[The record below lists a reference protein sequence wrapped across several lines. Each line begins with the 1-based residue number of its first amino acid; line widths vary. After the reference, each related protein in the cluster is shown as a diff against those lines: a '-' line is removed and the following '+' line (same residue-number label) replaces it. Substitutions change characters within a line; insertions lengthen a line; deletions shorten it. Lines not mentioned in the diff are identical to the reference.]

1 MNNYY
6 EILGVSKD
14 ATQDDIKKAYR
25 KLAIQYHPDKN
36 PEGAD
41 KFKEI
46 AQAYET
52 IGDENKRRDYNN
64 RLNNPFAGQ
73 GNGMSYEDFINQ
85 MFGNQ
90 QNNPSNNTQR
100 RKSAPDKIIK
110 VQISPIE
117 SYKGLDKTINY
128 IKDNRCNI
136 CNGGGGDQQ
145 VCHTCG
151 GAGFQIKSFGTG
163 FMTQQIRTACGSCGG
178 RGYTL
183 IHKCYNCGGNGIK
196 SNTHEISVKLPVGV
210 DNGQYL
216 KLADLGDFKN
226 GEYGDLVIQI
236 EVVPKDGY
244 EKINNDLVYNL
255 FLNLEEVKQDT
266 FTIPHPDGNLMM
278 NALKTFDT
286 SKPLRLRGKGYPG
299 GDMFVKLNVKFDRP
313 I

>member
-46 AQAYET
+46 AQAYDT
-52 IGDENKRRDYNN
+52 IGDENKRKEYDN
-64 RLNNPFAGQ
+64 RLNSPFG
-73 GNGMSYEDFINQ
+73 GGGKMSYEDFINQ

-90 QNNPSNNTQR
+90 GGNPFNNQQR

-110 VQISPIE
+110 VQITPIE
-117 SYKGLDKTINY
+117 SFKGLDKKINY
-128 IKDNRCNI
+128 IRDYKCEP
-136 CNGGGGDQQ
+136 CNGSGGDQQ

-151 GAGFQIKSFGTG
+151 GSGFQVKSFGTG
-163 FMTQQIRTACGSCGG
+163 FMTQQIRTSCTTCGG
-178 RGYTL
+178 KGYTL
-183 IHKCYNCGGNGIK
+183 VHRCYNCGGNGVK
-196 SNTHEISVKLPVGV
+196 PNAHEISVKLPVGV
-210 DNGQYL
+210 DNGQYF
-216 KLADLGDFKN
+216 KLGDLGDYRN
-226 GEYGDLVIQI
+226 GDYGDLVIQV
-236 EVVPKDGY
+236 EVVPHDGF
-244 EKINNDLVYNL
+244 EKINNDLIYSL
-255 FLNLEEVKQDT
+255 YLNLKEAQEDK
-266 FTIPHPDGNLMM
+266 FKIPHPDGELFMT
-278 NALKTFDT
+278 APKVFDT

-299 GDMFVKLNVKFDRP
+299 GDMYVKLNVKFERP

>member
-14 ATQDDIKKAYR
+14 ATQDEIKKAYR

-46 AQAYET
+46 ASAYET
-52 IGDENKRRDYNN
+52 IGDESKRRDYDNK
-64 RLNNPFAGQ
+64 LNNPFANQ
-73 GNGMSYEDFINQ
+73 GGGISYEDFISQ
-85 MFGNQ
+85 MFGQNGSQFNNQ
-90 QNNPSNNTQR
+90 K
-100 RKSAPDKIIK
+100 RKVSPDKIIK

-117 SYKGLDKTINY
+117 SYKGLDKTIHY
-128 IKDNRCNI
+128 IKDNKCNV
-136 CNGGGGDQQ
+136 CSGSGGDQQ
-145 VCHTCG
+145 SCHTCG

-163 FMTQQIRTACGSCGG
+163 FMTQQIRTSCGTCGG

-183 IHKCYNCGGNGIK
+183 THRCYNCAGNGVK
-196 SNTHEISVKLPVGV
+196 PHTHEINVKLPNGV
-210 DNGQYL
+210 DSGQYL
-216 KLADLGDFKN
+216 KLADLGDFRN

-236 EVVPKDGY
+236 EVVPQDGF
-244 EKINNDLVYNL
+244 EKINNDLIYNL
-255 FLNLEEVKQDT
+255 FLNLGEAQKEK
-266 FTIPHPDGNLMM
+266 FTIPHPDGDLIM
-278 NALKTFDT
+278 NALNTFDT

-299 GDMFVKLNVKFDRP
+299 GDMFIKLNVRFDRP